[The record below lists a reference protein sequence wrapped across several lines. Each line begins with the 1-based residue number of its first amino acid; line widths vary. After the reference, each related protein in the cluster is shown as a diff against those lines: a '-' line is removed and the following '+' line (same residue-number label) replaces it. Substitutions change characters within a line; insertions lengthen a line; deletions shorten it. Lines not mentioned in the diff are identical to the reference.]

1 MWGRLL
7 HVSIRSWH
15 GSHSSANMAFRSGFS
30 LTWLTAMHPQKGKT
44 MRKTSYV
51 IIAAVLV
58 ALIVSAAFAT
68 IYLSSLTNSSTASSS
83 GVIHVVAA
91 ENFWGSLITQLGGA
105 RVSVTS
111 IVSDPNVDPHEYES
125 NPANAIAIANAQL
138 VVING
143 AGYDTWAQQ
152 LIAASSTP
160 GQVVLNVQE
169 VINQTV
175 GANPHFWYSPAY
187 VNETVKAMY
196 QDLVSIDP
204 SHASYYTQQY
214 DALKASL
221 AVCNGRIG
229 AIKQQFGSVK
239 VASTESIFVYLANAS
254 GLDLV
259 SPPAFMEAVAE
270 GNDPPAQSIVQFDQL
285 ITNGTVKVL
294 VYNEQTVT
302 PLTQSTKALASQN
315 NIPTVPVTE
324 TIQPPDVSF
333 QVWMNA
339 QLITL
344 QNALNQQAR
353 GR

>member
-1 MWGRLL
+1 
-7 HVSIRSWH
+7 
-15 GSHSSANMAFRSGFS
+15 
-30 LTWLTAMHPQKGKT
+30 
-44 MRKTSYV
+44 MRRTSYA
-51 IIAAVLV
+51 IIAAVSA
-58 ALIVSAAFAT
+58 ALIVSTAFAG
-68 IYLSSLTNSSTASSS
+68 IYLANPTTSSTTSSS

-91 ENFWGSLITQLGGA
+91 ENFWGSLITQLGGT

-111 IVSDPNVDPHEYES
+111 IVSDPNADPHEYES
-125 NPANAIAIANAQL
+125 NTGDAIAIANAQL
-138 VVING
+138 VIING

-152 LIAASSTP
+152 LIASSNTP
-160 GQVVLNVQE
+160 HQVVLNVQE
-169 VINQTV
+169 LVNQTV
-175 GANPHFWYSPAY
+175 DANPHFWYSPTY

-221 AVCNGRIG
+221 AEYNGRI
-229 AIKQQFGSVK
+229 AEIKQQFGGVK
-239 VASTESIFVYLANAS
+239 VASTENIFVYLANAA
-254 GLDLV
+254 GLDVV

-285 ITNGTVKVL
+285 ITNGTVKVQ

-302 PLTQSTKALASQN
+302 PLTQSTEALASQH
-315 NIPTVPVTE
+315 NIPIVPVTE

-339 QLITL
+339 QLIIL
-344 QNALNQQAR
+344 QNALNQQAL
-353 GR
+353 GK

>member
-1 MWGRLL
+1 
-7 HVSIRSWH
+7 
-15 GSHSSANMAFRSGFS
+15 
-30 LTWLTAMHPQKGKT
+30 
-44 MRKTSYV
+44 MRKTGYV
-51 IIAAVLV
+51 IIATVLA
-58 ALIVSAAFAT
+58 ALIVSGAFAG
-68 IYLSSLTNSSTASSS
+68 IYLSNPTTSSTTSSS

-91 ENFWGSLITQLGGA
+91 ENFWGSLITQLGGT

-111 IVSDPNVDPHEYES
+111 IVSDPNADPHEYES
-125 NPANAIAIANAQL
+125 NTANAIAIANAQF
-138 VVING
+138 VIING

-160 GQVVLNVQE
+160 HQVVLNVQE
-169 VINQTV
+169 LINQT
-175 GANPHFWYSPAY
+175 GDANPHFWYSPTY

-221 AVCNGRIG
+221 AVYNGRI
-229 AIKQQFGSVK
+229 AEIKQQFGGVK
-239 VASTESIFVYLANAS
+239 VASTEGIFGYLANAT

-259 SPPAFMEAVAE
+259 SPPAFMEAVSE

-294 VYNEQTVT
+294 VYNAQTVT
-302 PLTQSTKALASQN
+302 PLTQSTKALASQY
-315 NIPTVPVTE
+315 NIPIVPETE
-324 TIQPPDVSF
+324 TIQPPDASF

-339 QLITL
+339 QLIIL
-344 QNALNQQAR
+344 QNALNQQAL
-353 GR
+353 GK

>member
-1 MWGRLL
+1 
-7 HVSIRSWH
+7 
-15 GSHSSANMAFRSGFS
+15 
-30 LTWLTAMHPQKGKT
+30 

-51 IIAAVLV
+51 IIATVLV
-58 ALIVSAAFAT
+58 ALIVSGAFAG
-68 IYLSSLTNSSTASSS
+68 IYLLNYATSGTASSN
-83 GVIHVVAA
+83 GVIRVVAA
-91 ENFWGSLITQLGGA
+91 ENFWGSLITQLGGT

-111 IVSDPNVDPHEYES
+111 IVSDPNADPHEYES
-125 NPANAIAIANAQL
+125 NAANAIAIANAQL
-138 VVING
+138 VIING

-152 LIAASSTP
+152 LIASSNTP
-160 GQVVLNVQE
+160 HQVVLNVQE
-169 VINQTV
+169 LINQTV
-175 GANPHFWYSPAY
+175 GANPHFWYSPTY

-204 SHASYYTQQY
+204 SHASYYTQQF

-221 AVCNGRIG
+221 AAYNGRI
-229 AIKQQFGSVK
+229 AEIKQQFGGVK
-239 VASTESIFVYLANAS
+239 VASTESIFAYLANAT

-259 SPPAFMEAVAE
+259 SPPAFMEAVGE

-302 PLTQSTKALASQN
+302 PLTQSTKALASQH
-315 NIPTVPVTE
+315 NIPIVPVTE

-339 QLITL
+339 QLIIL
-344 QNALNQQAR
+344 QNALNQQAL
-353 GR
+353 GK

>member
-1 MWGRLL
+1 
-7 HVSIRSWH
+7 
-15 GSHSSANMAFRSGFS
+15 
-30 LTWLTAMHPQKGKT
+30 

-51 IIAAVLV
+51 IIATVLV
-58 ALIVSAAFAT
+58 ALIVSGAFAG
-68 IYLSSLTNSSTASSS
+68 IYLLNYATSSTASSN
-83 GVIHVVAA
+83 GVIRVVAA
-91 ENFWGSLITQLGGA
+91 ENFWGSLITQLGGT

-111 IVSDPNVDPHEYES
+111 IVSDPNADPHEYES
-125 NPANAIAIANAQL
+125 NAANAIAIANAQL
-138 VVING
+138 VIING

-152 LIAASSTP
+152 LIASSNTP
-160 GQVVLNVQE
+160 HQVVLNVQE
-169 VINQTV
+169 LINQTV
-175 GANPHFWYSPAY
+175 GANPHFWYSPTY

-204 SHASYYTQQY
+204 SHASYYTQQF

-221 AVCNGRIG
+221 AAYNGRI
-229 AIKQQFGSVK
+229 AEIKQQFGGVK
-239 VASTESIFVYLANAS
+239 VASTESIFAYLANAT

-259 SPPAFMEAVAE
+259 SPPAFMEAVGE

-302 PLTQSTKALASQN
+302 PLTQSTKALASQH
-315 NIPTVPVTE
+315 NIPIVPVTE

-339 QLITL
+339 QLIIL
-344 QNALNQQAR
+344 QNALNQQTL
-353 GR
+353 GK